1 METRPIFGIK
11 ASNGFWRTRSCC
23 QFLAKPNRH
32 ANTCGTASQK
42 IVQNGSENNSDI
54 TANQSL
60 PLRLQ
65 AYRNISAGMLTE
77 WKLEVRILCP
87 ALYLQER
94 QEEEPLTANAEA
106 KQKKTEYT
114 SHTLYQSS
122 QFDLFGGGRERSVTS
137 RRPNCKPTCHSA
149 ERAVMRGDGG
159 LRQRA
164 HSKRSPVCGESWG
177 VIETFQPVLSVPV
190 TISTLHN
197 VS

>member
-77 WKLEVRILCP
+77 WKLEVRTLRSVPPGKTGRGAADCKCGGKAKKDRIHVAHSLP
-87 ALYLQER
+87 K
-94 QEEEPLTANAEA
+94 LTIWP
-106 KQKKTEYT
+106 
-114 SHTLYQSS
+114 
-122 QFDLFGGGRERSVTS
+122 FWGGRERSVTS

-149 ERAVMRGDGG
+149 ERAVIRGDGG